1 MSKCTSWWLQGEDVF
16 FTYPTQDEAKKV
28 CEWIS
33 SCTVNRYD
41 TRPVVVETPAAR
53 CIGNDRYA
61 VRVKIYGALDYFRNN
76 VID

>member
-1 MSKCTSWWLQGEDVF
+1 MDFDMALVIRF
-16 FTYPTQDEAKKV
+16 
-28 CEWIS
+28 
-33 SCTVNRYD
+33 D

-61 VRVKIYGALDYFRNN
+61 VRVKIHGAVDYFRNN